1 MTRNPPSPAGADR
14 SRLARTMA
22 LSLAA
27 GLLSGCSSTSSPA
40 SSKPLPPISSLHE
53 GPYRQISVAAPIADP
68 AFLEQ
73 FAATYRFGAGTPRS
87 FALTPDGRSV
97 LFLRSGPRSVVQD
110 LYEFDVAS
118 GSERVLLTADQILK
132 GAAEN
137 LSPEE
142 KARRERMRVS
152 SRGITSYS
160 LSKDGKTILVPLSG
174 KLYLVD
180 RAEAKVREVGEAVGF
195 PIDPR
200 LSDDGTKIG
209 CVRDGDLHVIDVA
222 TGHELKLTVHTSESV
237 EYGTAE
243 FVAAE
248 EMDRRE
254 GYWFSPDSSK
264 VVYTAVDTTGLERFT
279 IADPVNPDRPPNTWA
294 YPRPGKANARVGL
307 LMAQTGMLGYAT
319 AVNWDHEKYPYLVSV
334 KWEKNAPLTLV
345 VSNRAQTEM
354 VVYAVGETGSLTEL
368 LTERDDAWVEI
379 RQTVPH
385 WLEDGSGFL
394 WISESSG
401 WPELQLRD
409 AAGKLVSVVAGEAI
423 GFRGLI
429 DVDEKGGFV
438 YVSAGKDPTESH
450 VWRAP
455 LRARIAPQALTAQ
468 PGQHGMLFSKDH
480 RTSLH
485 TGVTADGRRFWNV
498 RTLDPASPERAE
510 APIKSV
516 AEAPPFIPKP
526 EWTTVKAGGREFHA
540 YILRP
545 RNFDLSR
552 KYPVIDSVY
561 AGPTAN
567 VVAKNPF
574 GQLLNQWIADHGFI
588 VVGLDNR
595 GTELRGREWARA
607 WKTQSGNSKGDLIDV
622 ALQDHADVL
631 KALAAKYPELDRTR
645 VGVYGWSFGGYF
657 SAMAAMRRP
666 DVYAA
671 GCAGAPVCDFADYDT
686 TYTERYLGTPQE
698 NPEGYKNS
706 SVLTWC
712 KDLKVPLMVVHGT
725 ADDNVYF
732 MHSLKMTD
740 ALFRAGKPYEFLVL
754 PGFTHMVPDPVVTR
768 SLYTRVAD
776 FFVRELRSH

>member
-1 MTRNPPSPAGADR
+1 MTRTPPRPAGPESPR
-14 SRLARTMA
+14 SLTPV
-22 LSLAA
+22 LVLAA
-27 GLLSGCSSTSSPA
+27 GLLAGCAERPIA
-40 SSKPLPPISSLHE
+40 EKPLPPLHTLHE
-53 GPYRQISVAAPIADP
+53 GPYRQIAVAGSIADP

-87 FALTPDGRSV
+87 ISVTPDGASV

-110 LYEFDVAS
+110 LYEMDAAT
-118 GSERVLLTADQILK
+118 GAERVLLTADQILK
-132 GAAEN
+132 GAAEH

-142 KARRERMRVS
+142 QARRERMRVS

-160 LSKDGKTILVPLSG
+160 LSKDGATILVPLSG
-174 KLYLVD
+174 KLYLVN
-180 RAEAKVREVGEAVGF
+180 RADGKVREVGDAQGF

-200 LSDDGTKIG
+200 LSEDGSKIG

-222 TGHELKLTVHTSESV
+222 TGTELKLTVRAGDAV
-237 EYGTAE
+237 EYGAAE

-254 GYWFSPDSSK
+254 GYWFSPDASK

-279 IADPVNPDRPPNTWA
+279 IADPVNPDRAPNTWA
-294 YPRPGKANARVGL
+294 YPRPGKANAQVRL
-307 LMAQTGMLGYAT
+307 LLAPTGMLGYPVAI
-319 AVNWDHEKYPYLVSV
+319 NWDHVKYPYLVSV
-334 KWEKNAPLTLV
+334 RWEKNAPLTLG

-354 VVYAVGETGSLTEL
+354 VVYAVSETGSLTEL
-368 LTERDDAWVEI
+368 LTEKDDAWVDI
-379 RQTVPH
+379 RQSVPR

-394 WISESSG
+394 WISEASG

-409 AAGKLVSVVAGEAI
+409 ASGKLVSTLAGEAI

-429 DVDEKGGFV
+429 DVDDRSGDV
-438 YVSAGKDPTESH
+438 YVSASKDPTEAH
-450 VWRAP
+450 VWRVP
-455 LRARIAPQALTAQ
+455 LRKRIAPQQLTVQ
-468 PGQHGMLFSKDH
+468 PGQHGMTFSKNH
-480 RTSLH
+480 RTWVHSA
-485 TGVTADGRRFWNV
+485 TTAEGQRSWTVLNFDPGRP
-498 RTLDPASPERAE
+498 DQPARQ
-510 APIKSV
+510 IRSV
-516 AEAPPFIPKP
+516 AEKPPFMPRP
-526 EWTTVKAGGREFHA
+526 EWTTVRAGEREFHA
-540 YILRP
+540 YVLRP
-545 RNFDLSR
+545 RNFDPSK

-567 VVAKNPF
+567 VVGKNPY

-588 VVGLDNR
+588 VIGLDNR

-607 WKTQSGNSKGDLIDV
+607 WKTQSGNPKGDLIDI
-622 ALQDHADVL
+622 ALQDHADGVR
-631 KALAAKYPELDRTR
+631 ALAAKYPELDRTR

-666 DVYAA
+666 DVYSA

-686 TYTERYLGTPQE
+686 TYTERYLGTPEE
-698 NPEGYKNS
+698 NPEGYRNS

-712 KDLKVPLMVVHGT
+712 KDLRVPLMVVHGT

-768 SLYTRVAD
+768 SLYTRVAG
-776 FFVRELRSH
+776 FFVRELRAN